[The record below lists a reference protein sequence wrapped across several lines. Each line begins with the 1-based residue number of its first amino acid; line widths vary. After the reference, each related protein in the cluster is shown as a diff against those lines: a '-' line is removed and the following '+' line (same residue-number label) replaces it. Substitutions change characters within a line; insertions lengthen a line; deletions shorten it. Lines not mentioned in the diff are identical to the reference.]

1 MKDKQENK
9 EVNEERRH
17 TKRVLEKSTRV
28 DLRNKNKLLKNI
40 FFYANC
46 AMFTDLTGMIESE
59 LECEKLTTET
69 SMSQL
74 NNGTGMSEK
83 Q

>member
-1 MKDKQENK
+1 M
-9 EVNEERRH
+9 
-17 TKRVLEKSTRV
+17 L
-28 DLRNKNKLLKNI
+28 
-40 FFYANC
+40 YANC

-74 NNGTGMSEK
+74 NNGTGTN
-83 Q
+83 